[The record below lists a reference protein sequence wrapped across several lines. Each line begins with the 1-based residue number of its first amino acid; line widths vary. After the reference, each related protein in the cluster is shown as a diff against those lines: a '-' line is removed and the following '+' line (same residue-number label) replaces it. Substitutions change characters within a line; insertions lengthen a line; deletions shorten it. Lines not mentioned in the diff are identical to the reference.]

1 MHLSR
6 RGFGAA
12 LVKTT
17 LTTHCH
23 PSYLSEAL
31 QTFFGPFTV
40 RRHVGAMAYDLNLPP
55 VSRIHLDFHVSQLW
69 AYLGR
74 DPQAYF
80 TQIPSNLPVSTLLGE
95 EKSESLSGNINIQK
109 DKEKNLMPLPSQ
121 PSINSHKA
129 LTDSQDTQH
138 PSDALPTL
146 TIQPSP
152 SDSPRNSPI
161 FNQEEFPRDPHIDSL
176 SCNTLSSGPPLQ
188 MPLLHWTIPPSHQ
201 TVDLTY
207 PL

>member
-12 LVKTT
+12 LVKTI
-17 LTTHCH
+17 LTTHRH

-31 QTFFGPFTV
+31 QTFFGPFIVCRRV
-40 RRHVGAMAYDLNLPP
+40 RAMAYELNLPP
-55 VSRIHLDFHVSQLW
+55 VSRIHPNFHVYQLR

-80 TQIPSNLPVSTLLGE
+80 TQ
-95 EKSESLSGNINIQK
+95 KSESLSGNINIQR

-138 PSDALPTL
+138 PSDAPPTL
-146 TIQPSP
+146 TIQPPP

-161 FNQEEFPRDPHIDSL
+161 FNKGPTHRLSL
-176 SCNTLSSGPPLQ
+176 LQHAFVRPTPPNAITTLDHS
-188 MPLLHWTIPPSHQ
+188 T
-201 TVDLTY
+201 LTSNC
-207 PL
+207 